1 MALEQL
7 SSSLKRLAAAERSI
21 IEITETTWRLL
32 RLNDLG
38 EEVVHVVAQK
48 NEPMRYSAEFAS
60 TRRLPSNRALPLYLM
75 AQVVLGWSHEDE
87 AWRLGVVVVPDLA
100 AARKSRWCEIA
111 NWPDPDHEV
120 FAKIAQE
127 AGETLAHVLGLPF
140 KIIPPREK
148 PQTAPIHLPEL
159 PISLQW
165 WDVVAEGGASLA
177 LVRPARWIRARVVRI
192 IWCLFG
198 MAVYILL
205 SVSTLNTNLALPNAG
220 TMLPSP
226 ELLPYLGLFMAG
238 VMAVLVVVIGYE
250 LLITPNRIVFDNTTK
265 KVTAYRG
272 RNPKWEKDGRDF
284 KAIYVSHVLRK
295 RRNKE
300 FIQLSEINFHLGEN
314 RFERLL
320 EETPKQHQEY
330 ISTEKLKDGVYPL
343 VPTSS
348 DTPLSAM
355 QGVALHI
362 ARVLGG
368 LPVMYD
374 QRMR

>member
-1 MALEQL
+1 MEQL
-7 SSSLKRLAAAERSI
+7 SPSLKRLAAAERSI

-38 EEVVHVVAQK
+38 EEIVHLVAQK
-48 NEPMRYSAEFAS
+48 NEPMRYSADFAS
-60 TRRLPSNRALPLYLM
+60 TRRLPSSRALPLYLI

-87 AWRLGVVVVPDLA
+87 AWRLGLVVVPDLA
-100 AARKSRWCEIA
+100 SARKSRWCEIA
-111 NWPDPDHEV
+111 NWPDPDHDV

-148 PQTAPIHLPEL
+148 SQTSAIHMPEL
-159 PISLQW
+159 PIALQW
-165 WDVVAEGGASLA
+165 WNVVTESNTSVA

-192 IWCLFG
+192 VWYFFW

-226 ELLPYLGLFMAG
+226 ELLPYLGVAMAM
-238 VMAVLVVVIGYE
+238 VMAILIIFIAYE
-250 LLITPNRIVFDNTTK
+250 LLMTPNRIVFDGASK
-265 KVTAYRG
+265 KVTGYRG
-272 RNPKWEKDGRDF
+272 NNTKWEKDSRDF
-284 KAIYVSHVLRK
+284 VAIYISHVLRK

-300 FIQLSEINFHLGEN
+300 FIQLSEINFHLGDN

-330 ISTEKLKDGVYPL
+330 ISTEKFKDGVYPL
-343 VPTSS
+343 
-348 DTPLSAM
+348 TPASAETPVSAM

>member
-1 MALEQL
+1 MEQL
-7 SSSLKRLAAAERSI
+7 SPSLKRLAAAERSI

-38 EEVVHVVAQK
+38 EEIVHLVAQK
-48 NEPMRYSAEFAS
+48 NEPMRYSADFAS
-60 TRRLPSNRALPLYLM
+60 TRRLPSSRALPLYLI

-87 AWRLGVVVVPDLA
+87 AWRLGLVVVPDLA
-100 AARKSRWCEIA
+100 SARKSRWCEIA

-148 PQTAPIHLPEL
+148 SQTSTLHMPEL
-159 PISLQW
+159 PIALQW
-165 WDVVAEGGASLA
+165 WNTVAENNTSVA

-192 IWCLFG
+192 MWYFFW

-205 SVSTLNTNLALPNAG
+205 SVTTLNTNLALPNAG

-226 ELLPYLGLFMAG
+226 ELLPYLGIGMAV
-238 VMAVLVVVIGYE
+238 VMAILIIFIAYE
-250 LLITPNRIVFDNTTK
+250 LLMTPNRIVFDGTSK
-265 KVTAYRG
+265 KVAGYRG
-272 RNPKWEKDGRDF
+272 NNLKWEKDGRDF
-284 KAIYVSHVLRK
+284 VAIYISHVLRK
-295 RRNKE
+295 RRSKE

-330 ISTEKLKDGVYPL
+330 ISAEKLKDGVYPL
-343 VPTSS
+343 APASE
-348 DTPLSAM
+348 DTPVSAM